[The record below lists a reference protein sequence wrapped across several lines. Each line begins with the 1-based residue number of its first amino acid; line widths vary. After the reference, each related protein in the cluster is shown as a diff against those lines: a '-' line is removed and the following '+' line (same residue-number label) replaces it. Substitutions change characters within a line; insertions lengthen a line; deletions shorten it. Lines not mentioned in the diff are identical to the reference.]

1 MSAGDVS
8 AAGNAAAAAESPHA
22 EALARVYAA
31 LLARAGETLVELRL
45 DATRRA
51 CELLGDIHT
60 AAPAIMLTGTNGKTS
75 TARMVDTLLTAHD
88 LRVGRFTSPH
98 LTRVTERIS
107 VDGEEVAIQDFVR
120 VYDEIAPFLEI
131 VDAQLAAEE
140 RAPLTFF
147 EALTVLALAVFA
159 DAPVDVMVLE
169 VGMGGEWDST
179 NVVDAQVC
187 GFTAVGLDHQAFL
200 GETPGEIAR
209 TKAGILDRNV
219 DPSPAPAPFA
229 VIAAQPEEDAA
240 AALAEEVSRRG
251 VTAWLEDQGF
261 GLYERSLAVDG
272 QLVSIRGIGGDYPEL
287 FLPLHG
293 EHQAHNA
300 AVALAIAEAFL
311 TGGERPLGAEPVTD
325 AFAAMTSPGRLE
337 VLKAEPTIL
346 VDGAHNPAGA
356 AVLAAAMEEAFD
368 LTDTT
373 AVLGMFA
380 DKDPHGVLEHV
391 SRFADRV
398 VVTQALSER
407 AMDPEELAKAA
418 REWFDP
424 DDVTLAP
431 TVKDALMR
439 AIDLADLAES
449 RSGDQARSGIVVTG
463 SLLTVAEARVLLH
476 RGDAS

>member
-1 MSAGDVS
+1 
-8 AAGNAAAAAESPHA
+8 
-22 EALARVYAA
+22 
-31 LLARAGETLVELRL
+31 
-45 DATRRA
+45 
-51 CELLGDIHT
+51 
-60 AAPAIMLTGTNGKTS
+60 
-75 TARMVDTLLTAHD
+75 MVDTLLTAHD

-240 AALAEEVSRRG
+240 AAAELLKVGDKPAAKDLEPAELA
-251 VTAWLEDQGF
+251 AWT
-261 GLYERSLAVDG
+261 SLA
-272 QLVSIRGIGGDYPEL
+272 R
-287 FLPLHG
+287 
-293 EHQAHNA
+293 
-300 AVALAIAEAFL
+300 
-311 TGGERPLGAEPVTD
+311 
-325 AFAAMTSPGRLE
+325 
-337 VLKAEPTIL
+337 
-346 VDGAHNPAGA
+346 
-356 AVLAAAMEEAFD
+356 AVLNLHAF
-368 LTDTT
+368 
-373 AVLGMFA
+373 
-380 DKDPHGVLEHV
+380 
-391 SRFADRV
+391 
-398 VVTQALSER
+398 VTR
-407 AMDPEELAKAA
+407 Y
-418 REWFDP
+418 
-424 DDVTLAP
+424 
-431 TVKDALMR
+431 
-439 AIDLADLAES
+439 
-449 RSGDQARSGIVVTG
+449 
-463 SLLTVAEARVLLH
+463 
-476 RGDAS
+476 